1 MIIKKNKMISLRMTE
16 YQYDKMMDLMQI
28 EGYHSRTRFIV
39 DTVLKNARKNYEPKG
54 TGRDAELYKIRKKL
68 IELHREMSAEG
79 KNLNQITKAVNRFSR
94 LWDVDFTTV
103 EKLQHAITMAGYVAE
118 KLTWRSRDV
127 HQIAVKIECD
137 YCPNDEYDDS

>member
-1 MIIKKNKMISLRMTE
+1 MIIKKTKMISLRMTE
-16 YQYDKMMDLMQI
+16 YQYDKMMDLMQT
-28 EGYHSRTRFIV
+28 EGYHSRTRFII

-68 IELHREMSAEG
+68 IQLYREMSAEG
-79 KNLNQITKAVNRFSR
+79 KNLNQITKAINRFSR

-127 HQIAVKIECD
+127 HEIAVKIECD
-137 YCPNDEYDDS
+137 YCPNDEYEDA

>member
-1 MIIKKNKMISLRMTE
+1 MISLRMTE

-68 IELHREMSAEG
+68 IDLYREMSAEG

-94 LWDVDFTTV
+94 LWDVDFATV

-137 YCPNDEYDDS
+137 YCPNDEYEDA

>member
-1 MIIKKNKMISLRMTE
+1 
-16 YQYDKMMDLMQI
+16 
-28 EGYHSRTRFIV
+28 
-39 DTVLKNARKNYEPKG
+39 
-54 TGRDAELYKIRKKL
+54 
-68 IELHREMSAEG
+68 MSAEG

-137 YCPNDEYDDS
+137 YCPNDEYEDA

>member
-1 MIIKKNKMISLRMTE
+1 MISLRMTE
-16 YQYDKMMDLMQI
+16 YQYDKMMDLMQT
-28 EGYHSRTRFIV
+28 EGYHSRTRFII

-68 IELHREMSAEG
+68 IQLYREMSAEG
-79 KNLNQITKAVNRFSR
+79 KNLNQITKAINRFSR

-127 HQIAVKIECD
+127 HEIAVKIECD
-137 YCPNDEYDDS
+137 YCPNDEYEDA

>member
-118 KLTWRSRDV
+118 KLT
-127 HQIAVKIECD
+127 
-137 YCPNDEYDDS
+137 

>member
-1 MIIKKNKMISLRMTE
+1 MISLRMTE
-16 YQYDKMMDLMQI
+16 YQYDKMMDLMQT
-28 EGYHSRTRFIV
+28 EGYHSRTRFII

-68 IELHREMSAEG
+68 IELYREMSAEG

-137 YCPNDEYDDS
+137 YCPNDEYEDA

>member
-68 IELHREMSAEG
+68 IDLYREMSAEG

-137 YCPNDEYDDS
+137 YCPNDEYEDA

>member
-54 TGRDAELYKIRKKL
+54 TDRDAELYKIRKKL
-68 IELHREMSAEG
+68 IELYREMSAEG

-103 EKLQHAITMAGYVAE
+103 EKLQHAITMAGYVVE

-137 YCPNDEYDDS
+137 YCPNDEYEDA

>member
-54 TGRDAELYKIRKKL
+54 TGRGAELYKIRKKL
-68 IELHREMSAEG
+68 IELYREMSAEG

-94 LWDVDFTTV
+94 LWDMDFTTV

>member
-68 IELHREMSAEG
+68 IELYREMSAEG

-94 LWDVDFTTV
+94 LWDMDFTTV